1 MFFFTFMLFC
11 IFRNIILSRITY
23 NPNNNNNVLQNS
35 VREENKIIKKTF
47 YVQQKTESETGQG
60 HVRPWRQRWINNCC
74 DVNPHGSFQHTN
86 ALSYFI
92 CPGVFLGT
100 DQFHRGVTLS

>member
-35 VREENKIIKKTF
+35 VREENKIIKKNILCPTENR
-47 YVQQKTESETGQG
+47 VRNRTRSRTTLEAAVDQQ
-60 HVRPWRQRWINNCC
+60 
-74 DVNPHGSFQHTN
+74 
-86 ALSYFI
+86 L
-92 CPGVFLGT
+92 L
-100 DQFHRGVTLS
+100 

>member
-35 VREENKIIKKTF
+35 VRKENKIIKKNILCST
-47 YVQQKTESETGQG
+47 VNHENRVRNRTRSRTTLEAAVDQQ
-60 HVRPWRQRWINNCC
+60 
-74 DVNPHGSFQHTN
+74 
-86 ALSYFI
+86 L
-92 CPGVFLGT
+92 L
-100 DQFHRGVTLS
+100 